1 MSPRETR
8 IDMTASGLSD
18 GMGFLPILASISSL
32 AVVPRIGP
40 GSATDAGSVCPPA
53 RITGVPIWVM
63 A

>member
-1 MSPRETR
+1 MSARETR

-18 GMGFLPILASISSL
+18 GIGLPPILASISSL
-32 AVVPRIGP
+32 AVVPRMAP
-40 GSATDAGSVCPPA
+40 GSAIDAGSEWPPA